1 MKKKL
6 LHRRVPR
13 LVMCTV
19 CALSV
24 IYLTSCSSGGSTK
37 SENLFRK
44 DNLVAWCVV
53 PFDSVNRT
61 PQERAAMLKELGF
74 IHFAYDWR
82 QQHLETFAEEIRAL
96 QENDIHLKSVWMWI
110 DTDSG
115 NLIDDNNRRLLDII
129 KENDVKTDLWLGFS
143 NKHFEG
149 LTDEQKLEKAA
160 ASVSFIRDEATKL
173 GCTISLYNHGDWFG
187 EPLNQVRIIEKIGD
201 DNIGIVYNF
210 HHAHEQIDEFPSTLE
225 KMLPYL
231 NTVNLNGMRKGGPK
245 ILTVGE
251 GDQELQML
259 KTLQASGYE
268 GALGI
273 ICHLETEDAK
283 VVLKRNADGLK
294 SILKSLGE
302 EESLKSY

>member
-1 MKKKL
+1 MKKKPANRPVSHL
-6 LHRRVPR
+6 L
-13 LVMCTV
+13 LCTLCV
-19 CALSV
+19 IAV
-24 IYLTSCSSGGSTK
+24 IYFVSCTSESKK
-37 SENLFRK
+37 SAENLFRK

-61 PQERAAMLKELGF
+61 PQQRVAMLKELGF
-74 IHFAYDWR
+74 SHFAYDWR

-96 QENDIHLKSVWMWI
+96 QSNDIHLKSVWMWI

-115 NLIDDNNRRLLDII
+115 ALLDDNNQRLLDII
-129 KENDVKTDLWLGFS
+129 KEHDVKTDLWLGFS

-173 GCTISLYNHGDWFG
+173 GCTVSLYNHGDWFG

-201 DNIGIVYNF
+201 DSIGIVYNF

-245 ILTVGE
+245 ILTIGE
-251 GDQELQML
+251 GDQELQMM

-273 ICHLETEDAK
+273 ICHIETEDAK
-283 VVLKRNADGLK
+283 VVLKRNMDGLK
-294 SILKSLGE
+294 SLLKSLGE
-302 EESLKSY
+302 EEALKSY